1 MDGFDS
7 SNLLLAAAAY
17 ALGAAGAAT
26 FGDASIVVNVLAGAG
41 LGALVA
47 QLVILRR
54 ARQGVRGRE
63 PQIVAAWSAVVAG
76 LTLIVTVLVELL

>member
-1 MDGFDS
+1 MNGFDS
-7 SNLLLAAAAY
+7 PNLPLAVGAY
-17 ALGAAGAAT
+17 LGGAIGAVA

-63 PQIVAAWSAVVAG
+63 PQIVAAWSAFVAG
-76 LTLIVTVLVELL
+76 LALIVTALVEVL

>member
-1 MDGFDS
+1 MNGFDS
-7 SNLLLAAAAY
+7 LNLPLAVGAY
-17 ALGAAGAAT
+17 LGGAIGAVA

-47 QLVILRR
+47 QLVILFR
-54 ARQGVRGRE
+54 ARQGVHGRE
-63 PQIVAAWSAVVAG
+63 PQIVAAWSAFVAG